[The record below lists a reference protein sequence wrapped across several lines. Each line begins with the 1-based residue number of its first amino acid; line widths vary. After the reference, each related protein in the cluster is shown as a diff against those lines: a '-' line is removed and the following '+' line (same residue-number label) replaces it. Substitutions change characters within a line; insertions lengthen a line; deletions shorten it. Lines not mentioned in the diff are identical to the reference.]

1 MQRIVGSGGSGP
13 LQEPDLVLPVGRRGV
28 GVSGHDEGVVDAD
41 GRTVQRL
48 GQTVD
53 LVDDGQ
59 LVSGARE
66 RSESHD
72 TGETQVQNRFRSFTL
87 VPQLVVF
94 TVVHLQWRSVGLR
107 LLCLLF

>member
-1 MQRIVGSGGSGP
+1 MGRGGSGP

-72 TGETQVQNRFRSFTL
+72 TGETQVQNQFRSSTRSSASHVYRRTL
-87 VPQLVVF
+87 TVEVCRVQLVFISFVN
-94 TVVHLQWRSVGLR
+94 S
-107 LLCLLF
+107 